1 MSKRTKEAWNMFFSV
16 FLIIG
21 YVTCCYFI
29 LQLAFTITNQT
40 LYDGVTIVLVAV
52 FGLLLFYATRVGDG
66 KQILRFSPSV
76 LILMILPS
84 LYVISAFFAVGLPL
98 HNEIQDNNI
107 ILHIAAVALGYGIP
121 YSFTSGFELVAAEDV
136 FYPERA
142 DGREVTP
149 KEEPKENK
157 ANKKRSQNKKKK

>member
-1 MSKRTKEAWNMFFSV
+1 MSKRTKEAWIMFFSV

-29 LQLAFTITNQT
+29 LQLASTITNQT